1 MVLLPGVFP
10 PFRPIDAAMEHG
22 AALRELVRH
31 PSTRQYDCTAK
42 APARGKRPAGFAG
55 GKWGVCMKTILVPTE
70 HNSAMASALDTA
82 LLLAQKFGSCIEGF
96 PLRPAV
102 ADLVAM
108 DPDSGLTMVAVKEND
123 AEMVRQAEDLFR
135 AFMTQHQVPLHSG
148 EAQASPS
155 FAWLDSAP
163 SGHDFVGSYGRVFDA
178 IVLAR
183 PGDEWQSPSMVTLE
197 SALFESG
204 RPVLIAPPTSPNS
217 LGSNV
222 LIAWNCSTEQA
233 RTTADAMPLLRL
245 AQRITICTVEGS
257 TVAGPTGE
265 QMAHSLKLNGIT
277 AETITLKPSKRGAG
291 ETLLAKAD
299 ELGCDLIVKGAY
311 TQSRLR
317 QMIFGGTT
325 RHILANAKL
334 PVLMAH

>member
-1 MVLLPGVFP
+1 MKAILL
-10 PFRPIDAAMEHG
+10 
-22 AALRELVRH
+22 
-31 PSTRQYDCTAK
+31 
-42 APARGKRPAGFAG
+42 
-55 GKWGVCMKTILVPTE
+55 PTE
-70 HNSAMASALDTA
+70 HQASMQSALDTA
-82 LLLAQKFGSCIEGF
+82 LLLARKFGSCIEGF
-96 PLRPAV
+96 ALRPGV

-123 AEMVRQAEDLFR
+123 AELVKHAEQVFR
-135 AFMTQHQVPLHSG
+135 AFMDRHSVPPLSG
-148 EAQASPS
+148 AAATSPS
-155 FAWLDSAP
+155 WSWHKDAP
-163 SGHDFVGSYGRVFDA
+163 SGHDFVGSYGRVFDM

-183 PGDEWQSPSMVTLE
+183 PGPEWQSPSMITLE

-204 RPVLIAPPTSPNS
+204 RPVLIAPPASPRS
-217 LGSNV
+217 LGTNV
-222 LIAWNCSTEQA
+222 LVAWNCSTEQA
-233 RTTADAMPLLRL
+233 RTTADALPIL
-245 AQRITICTVEGS
+245 QRAERVTIVTVEGA
-257 TVAGPTGE
+257 TVAGPSGE
-265 QMAHSLKLNGIT
+265 EMARTLKINGVA
-277 AETITLKPSKRGAG
+277 AESITLKPSGKRIAG